1 MHHTTERGVCP
12 LCNSKSQQSDNE
24 RMKLNEYAARTVR
37 TMLCGLVGCALTCP
51 LSGQAAVTNVTIQD
65 FFFNPADVTIN
76 VNDQILWTWADASLH
91 SSTSGANLTPDGL
104 WDSGLMAQPG
114 FTFPLTFTTAGSFP
128 YFCSF
133 HLFTG
138 SVTVQAANLPPSV
151 AITSPTN
158 GAVFATPWTGII
170 HATVSATGATV
181 SKVDFFSGTTPQPLG
196 TVTNPPASVSFTV
209 TNLAAGSYTLK
220 AVVTD
225 SRGATNTS
233 VGVGITVVT
242 PAAIVLS
249 SPQRLSA
256 SAFQF
261 SYSANPG
268 LRYVVL
274 RSGTLTNLLPI
285 STNTAT
291 SSAVN
296 FLDNSA
302 TGAVSFYGVHL
313 VPNP

>member
-1 MHHTTERGVCP
+1 
-12 LCNSKSQQSDNE
+12 
-24 RMKLNEYAARTVR
+24 
-37 TMLCGLVGCALTCP
+37 
-51 LSGQAAVTNVTIQD
+51 
-65 FFFNPADVTIN
+65 
-76 VNDQILWTWADASLH
+76 
-91 SSTSGANLTPDGL
+91 
-104 WDSGLMAQPG
+104 
-114 FTFPLTFTTAGSFP
+114 
-128 YFCSF
+128 
-133 HLFTG
+133 
-138 SVTVQAANLPPSV
+138 
-151 AITSPTN
+151 
-158 GAVFATPWTGII
+158 VFATPWTGII

-181 SKVDFFSGTTPQPLG
+181 SKVDFFSGATPQPLG
-196 TVTNPPASVSFTV
+196 TVTNPPASVNFTV